1 MNRGSDKKSQYYA
14 VWLNNCIEINIVIL
28 SISKWRASLV
38 PAAAVIPALIVYANN
53 VAIKKLI
60 VEYFRYSILYGP
72 IGLKKVELF

>member
-1 MNRGSDKKSQYYA
+1 M
-14 VWLNNCIEINIVIL
+14 
-28 SISKWRASLV
+28 